1 MSEKNTII
9 ELKDVSFAYSE
20 GAERALD
27 HVDLAVREGEFVG
40 VIGPSGAGKSTLAAV
55 MSGAIPHHFSGQLF
69 GVTLVDGQDT
79 CEVTLTDISRIVG
92 SVLQDIDSQMVA
104 SVVED
109 EMLFGLENFGVPHDQ
124 IEDRIQ
130 QTLATVG
137 IADLHDREIATLSGG
152 QKQKVAIAAIL
163 ALAPR
168 VLVLDEPTAALDPAS
183 STLVFETLRRVN
195 ELAGITVVVIEQ
207 KVALLCKYCE
217 RVLVM
222 SEGRLAFDGEP
233 HEVFAHAREL
243 RQMGV
248 DSPRVARMAN
258 SLAQKGILPA
268 GGRPC
273 LNVPEAKELV
283 AGLVAGARGEADA
296 RAAAPAAAPAAPAN
310 NGKPNIYSATEEQLS
325 AALIVAQQTADRIV
339 AEAKSNAERIRLD
352 ADNQARKV
360 IRQALD
366 EKQTELD
373 EIERLKVS
381 RENFRTEYLALIQKF
396 SDAASANF
404 PLITSAPSGSEAVAA
419 APSAA
424 ATQLQAAVNPY
435 GTQVQAAID
444 DLD

>member
-1 MSEKNTII
+1 MPITPAEIQQKTFSEAKRRGY
-9 ELKDVSFAYSE
+9 EPSE
-20 GAERALD
+20 
-27 HVDLAVREGEFVG
+27 VDEF
-40 VIGPSGAGKSTLAAV
+40 LE
-55 MSGAIPHHFSGQLF
+55 Q
-69 GVTLVDGQDT
+69 
-79 CEVTLTDISRIVG
+79 ISR
-92 SVLQDIDSQMVA
+92 DIDA
-104 SVVED
+104 
-109 EMLFGLENFGVPHDQ
+109 ML
-124 IEDRIQ
+124 RK
-130 QTLATVG
+130 
-137 IADLHDREIATLSGG
+137 IADLKNRL
-152 QKQKVAIAAIL
+152 
-163 ALAPR
+163 
-168 VLVLDEPTAALDPAS
+168 TAA
-183 STLVFETLRRVN
+183 
-195 ELAGITVVVIEQ
+195 
-207 KVALLCKYCE
+207 
-217 RVLVM
+217 
-222 SEGRLAFDGEP
+222 
-233 HEVFAHAREL
+233 
-243 RQMGV
+243 
-248 DSPRVARMAN
+248 
-258 SLAQKGILPA
+258 
-268 GGRPC
+268 
-273 LNVPEAKELV
+273 EAKNGELQ
-283 AGLVAGARGEADA
+283 GEIEKVRAEADKAVADA
-296 RAAAPAAAPAAPAN
+296 RAAAPAAAPAAAN

>member
-1 MSEKNTII
+1 MPITPAEIQQKTFSEAKRRGY
-9 ELKDVSFAYSE
+9 EPSE
-20 GAERALD
+20 
-27 HVDLAVREGEFVG
+27 VDEF
-40 VIGPSGAGKSTLAAV
+40 LE
-55 MSGAIPHHFSGQLF
+55 Q
-69 GVTLVDGQDT
+69 
-79 CEVTLTDISRIVG
+79 ISR
-92 SVLQDIDSQMVA
+92 DIDA
-104 SVVED
+104 
-109 EMLFGLENFGVPHDQ
+109 ML
-124 IEDRIQ
+124 RK
-130 QTLATVG
+130 
-137 IADLHDREIATLSGG
+137 IADLKNRL
-152 QKQKVAIAAIL
+152 
-163 ALAPR
+163 
-168 VLVLDEPTAALDPAS
+168 TAA
-183 STLVFETLRRVN
+183 
-195 ELAGITVVVIEQ
+195 
-207 KVALLCKYCE
+207 
-217 RVLVM
+217 
-222 SEGRLAFDGEP
+222 
-233 HEVFAHAREL
+233 
-243 RQMGV
+243 
-248 DSPRVARMAN
+248 
-258 SLAQKGILPA
+258 
-268 GGRPC
+268 
-273 LNVPEAKELV
+273 EAKNGELQ
-283 AGLVAGARGEADA
+283 GEIEKVRAEADKAVADA

-325 AALIVAQQTADRIV
+325 AALIVAQQTADHIV

>member
-1 MSEKNTII
+1 MPITPAEIQQKTFSEAKRRGY
-9 ELKDVSFAYSE
+9 EPSE
-20 GAERALD
+20 
-27 HVDLAVREGEFVG
+27 VDEF
-40 VIGPSGAGKSTLAAV
+40 LE
-55 MSGAIPHHFSGQLF
+55 Q
-69 GVTLVDGQDT
+69 
-79 CEVTLTDISRIVG
+79 ISR
-92 SVLQDIDSQMVA
+92 DIDA
-104 SVVED
+104 
-109 EMLFGLENFGVPHDQ
+109 ML
-124 IEDRIQ
+124 RK
-130 QTLATVG
+130 
-137 IADLHDREIATLSGG
+137 IADLKNRL
-152 QKQKVAIAAIL
+152 
-163 ALAPR
+163 
-168 VLVLDEPTAALDPAS
+168 TAA
-183 STLVFETLRRVN
+183 
-195 ELAGITVVVIEQ
+195 
-207 KVALLCKYCE
+207 
-217 RVLVM
+217 
-222 SEGRLAFDGEP
+222 
-233 HEVFAHAREL
+233 
-243 RQMGV
+243 
-248 DSPRVARMAN
+248 
-258 SLAQKGILPA
+258 
-268 GGRPC
+268 
-273 LNVPEAKELV
+273 EAKNGELQ
-283 AGLVAGARGEADA
+283 GEIEKVRAEADKAVADA
-296 RAAAPAAAPAAPAN
+296 RAAAPAAAPAPAK

>member
-1 MSEKNTII
+1 MPITPAEIQQKTFSEAKRRGY
-9 ELKDVSFAYSE
+9 EPSE
-20 GAERALD
+20 
-27 HVDLAVREGEFVG
+27 VDEF
-40 VIGPSGAGKSTLAAV
+40 LE
-55 MSGAIPHHFSGQLF
+55 Q
-69 GVTLVDGQDT
+69 
-79 CEVTLTDISRIVG
+79 ISR
-92 SVLQDIDSQMVA
+92 DIDA
-104 SVVED
+104 
-109 EMLFGLENFGVPHDQ
+109 ML
-124 IEDRIQ
+124 RK
-130 QTLATVG
+130 
-137 IADLHDREIATLSGG
+137 IADLKNRL
-152 QKQKVAIAAIL
+152 
-163 ALAPR
+163 
-168 VLVLDEPTAALDPAS
+168 TAA
-183 STLVFETLRRVN
+183 
-195 ELAGITVVVIEQ
+195 
-207 KVALLCKYCE
+207 
-217 RVLVM
+217 
-222 SEGRLAFDGEP
+222 
-233 HEVFAHAREL
+233 
-243 RQMGV
+243 
-248 DSPRVARMAN
+248 
-258 SLAQKGILPA
+258 
-268 GGRPC
+268 
-273 LNVPEAKELV
+273 EAKNGELQ
-283 AGLVAGARGEADA
+283 GEIEKIRAEADKAVADA
-296 RAAAPAAAPAAPAN
+296 RAAAPAAAPAPAN

>member
-1 MSEKNTII
+1 MPITPAEIQQKTFSEAKRRGY
-9 ELKDVSFAYSE
+9 EPSE
-20 GAERALD
+20 
-27 HVDLAVREGEFVG
+27 VDEF
-40 VIGPSGAGKSTLAAV
+40 LE
-55 MSGAIPHHFSGQLF
+55 Q
-69 GVTLVDGQDT
+69 
-79 CEVTLTDISRIVG
+79 ISR
-92 SVLQDIDSQMVA
+92 DIDA
-104 SVVED
+104 
-109 EMLFGLENFGVPHDQ
+109 ML
-124 IEDRIQ
+124 RK
-130 QTLATVG
+130 
-137 IADLHDREIATLSGG
+137 IADLKNRL
-152 QKQKVAIAAIL
+152 
-163 ALAPR
+163 
-168 VLVLDEPTAALDPAS
+168 TAA
-183 STLVFETLRRVN
+183 
-195 ELAGITVVVIEQ
+195 
-207 KVALLCKYCE
+207 
-217 RVLVM
+217 
-222 SEGRLAFDGEP
+222 
-233 HEVFAHAREL
+233 
-243 RQMGV
+243 
-248 DSPRVARMAN
+248 
-258 SLAQKGILPA
+258 
-268 GGRPC
+268 
-273 LNVPEAKELV
+273 EAKNGELQ
-283 AGLVAGARGEADA
+283 GEIEKVRAEADKAVADA
-296 RAAAPAAAPAAPAN
+296 RAAAPAAAPATAN

>member
-1 MSEKNTII
+1 MPITPAEIQQKTFSEAKRRGY
-9 ELKDVSFAYSE
+9 EPSE
-20 GAERALD
+20 
-27 HVDLAVREGEFVG
+27 VDEF
-40 VIGPSGAGKSTLAAV
+40 LE
-55 MSGAIPHHFSGQLF
+55 Q
-69 GVTLVDGQDT
+69 
-79 CEVTLTDISRIVG
+79 ISR
-92 SVLQDIDSQMVA
+92 DIDA
-104 SVVED
+104 
-109 EMLFGLENFGVPHDQ
+109 ML
-124 IEDRIQ
+124 RK
-130 QTLATVG
+130 
-137 IADLHDREIATLSGG
+137 IADLKNRL
-152 QKQKVAIAAIL
+152 
-163 ALAPR
+163 
-168 VLVLDEPTAALDPAS
+168 TAA
-183 STLVFETLRRVN
+183 
-195 ELAGITVVVIEQ
+195 
-207 KVALLCKYCE
+207 
-217 RVLVM
+217 
-222 SEGRLAFDGEP
+222 
-233 HEVFAHAREL
+233 
-243 RQMGV
+243 
-248 DSPRVARMAN
+248 
-258 SLAQKGILPA
+258 
-268 GGRPC
+268 
-273 LNVPEAKELV
+273 EAKNGELQ
-283 AGLVAGARGEADA
+283 GEMEKVRAEADKAVADA
-296 RAAAPAAAPAAPAN
+296 RAAAPAAAPAPAN

>member
-1 MSEKNTII
+1 MPITPAEIQQKTFSEAKRRGY
-9 ELKDVSFAYSE
+9 EPSE
-20 GAERALD
+20 
-27 HVDLAVREGEFVG
+27 VDEF
-40 VIGPSGAGKSTLAAV
+40 LE
-55 MSGAIPHHFSGQLF
+55 Q
-69 GVTLVDGQDT
+69 
-79 CEVTLTDISRIVG
+79 ISR
-92 SVLQDIDSQMVA
+92 DIDA
-104 SVVED
+104 
-109 EMLFGLENFGVPHDQ
+109 ML
-124 IEDRIQ
+124 RK
-130 QTLATVG
+130 
-137 IADLHDREIATLSGG
+137 IADLKNRL
-152 QKQKVAIAAIL
+152 
-163 ALAPR
+163 
-168 VLVLDEPTAALDPAS
+168 TAA
-183 STLVFETLRRVN
+183 
-195 ELAGITVVVIEQ
+195 
-207 KVALLCKYCE
+207 
-217 RVLVM
+217 
-222 SEGRLAFDGEP
+222 
-233 HEVFAHAREL
+233 
-243 RQMGV
+243 
-248 DSPRVARMAN
+248 
-258 SLAQKGILPA
+258 
-268 GGRPC
+268 
-273 LNVPEAKELV
+273 EAKNGELQ
-283 AGLVAGARGEADA
+283 GEIEKVRAEADKAVADA
-296 RAAAPAAAPAAPAN
+296 RAAAPAEAPAAPAN

>member
-1 MSEKNTII
+1 MPITPAEIQQKTFSEAKRRGY
-9 ELKDVSFAYSE
+9 EPSE
-20 GAERALD
+20 
-27 HVDLAVREGEFVG
+27 VDEF
-40 VIGPSGAGKSTLAAV
+40 LE
-55 MSGAIPHHFSGQLF
+55 Q
-69 GVTLVDGQDT
+69 
-79 CEVTLTDISRIVG
+79 ISR
-92 SVLQDIDSQMVA
+92 DIDA
-104 SVVED
+104 
-109 EMLFGLENFGVPHDQ
+109 ML
-124 IEDRIQ
+124 RK
-130 QTLATVG
+130 
-137 IADLHDREIATLSGG
+137 IADLKNRL
-152 QKQKVAIAAIL
+152 
-163 ALAPR
+163 
-168 VLVLDEPTAALDPAS
+168 TAA
-183 STLVFETLRRVN
+183 
-195 ELAGITVVVIEQ
+195 
-207 KVALLCKYCE
+207 
-217 RVLVM
+217 
-222 SEGRLAFDGEP
+222 
-233 HEVFAHAREL
+233 
-243 RQMGV
+243 
-248 DSPRVARMAN
+248 
-258 SLAQKGILPA
+258 
-268 GGRPC
+268 
-273 LNVPEAKELV
+273 EAKNGELQ
-283 AGLVAGARGEADA
+283 GEIEKVRAEADKAVADA
-296 RAAAPAAAPAAPAN
+296 RATAPAAPAAPAN

>member
-1 MSEKNTII
+1 MPITPAEILQKTFSEAKRRGY
-9 ELKDVSFAYSE
+9 EPSE
-20 GAERALD
+20 
-27 HVDLAVREGEFVG
+27 VDEF
-40 VIGPSGAGKSTLAAV
+40 LE
-55 MSGAIPHHFSGQLF
+55 Q
-69 GVTLVDGQDT
+69 
-79 CEVTLTDISRIVG
+79 ISR
-92 SVLQDIDSQMVA
+92 DIDA
-104 SVVED
+104 
-109 EMLFGLENFGVPHDQ
+109 ML
-124 IEDRIQ
+124 RK
-130 QTLATVG
+130 
-137 IADLHDREIATLSGG
+137 IADLKNRL
-152 QKQKVAIAAIL
+152 
-163 ALAPR
+163 
-168 VLVLDEPTAALDPAS
+168 TAA
-183 STLVFETLRRVN
+183 
-195 ELAGITVVVIEQ
+195 
-207 KVALLCKYCE
+207 
-217 RVLVM
+217 
-222 SEGRLAFDGEP
+222 
-233 HEVFAHAREL
+233 
-243 RQMGV
+243 
-248 DSPRVARMAN
+248 
-258 SLAQKGILPA
+258 
-268 GGRPC
+268 
-273 LNVPEAKELV
+273 EAKNGELQ
-283 AGLVAGARGEADA
+283 GEIEKVRAEADKAVADA
-296 RAAAPAAAPAAPAN
+296 RAAAPAAPAAPAN

>member
-1 MSEKNTII
+1 MPITPAEIQQKTFSEAKRRGY
-9 ELKDVSFAYSE
+9 EPSE
-20 GAERALD
+20 
-27 HVDLAVREGEFVG
+27 VDEF
-40 VIGPSGAGKSTLAAV
+40 LE
-55 MSGAIPHHFSGQLF
+55 Q
-69 GVTLVDGQDT
+69 
-79 CEVTLTDISRIVG
+79 ISR
-92 SVLQDIDSQMVA
+92 DIDA
-104 SVVED
+104 
-109 EMLFGLENFGVPHDQ
+109 MLRN
-124 IEDRIQ
+124 
-130 QTLATVG
+130 
-137 IADLHDREIATLSGG
+137 IADLKNRL
-152 QKQKVAIAAIL
+152 
-163 ALAPR
+163 
-168 VLVLDEPTAALDPAS
+168 TAA
-183 STLVFETLRRVN
+183 
-195 ELAGITVVVIEQ
+195 
-207 KVALLCKYCE
+207 
-217 RVLVM
+217 
-222 SEGRLAFDGEP
+222 
-233 HEVFAHAREL
+233 
-243 RQMGV
+243 
-248 DSPRVARMAN
+248 
-258 SLAQKGILPA
+258 
-268 GGRPC
+268 
-273 LNVPEAKELV
+273 EAKNGELQ
-283 AGLVAGARGEADA
+283 GEIEKVRAEADKAVADA
-296 RAAAPAAAPAAPAN
+296 RAAAPAAPAAPAN

>member
-1 MSEKNTII
+1 MPITPAEIQQKTFSEAKRRGY
-9 ELKDVSFAYSE
+9 EPSE
-20 GAERALD
+20 
-27 HVDLAVREGEFVG
+27 VDEF
-40 VIGPSGAGKSTLAAV
+40 LE
-55 MSGAIPHHFSGQLF
+55 Q
-69 GVTLVDGQDT
+69 
-79 CEVTLTDISRIVG
+79 ISR
-92 SVLQDIDSQMVA
+92 DIDA
-104 SVVED
+104 
-109 EMLFGLENFGVPHDQ
+109 ML
-124 IEDRIQ
+124 RK
-130 QTLATVG
+130 
-137 IADLHDREIATLSGG
+137 IADLKNRL
-152 QKQKVAIAAIL
+152 
-163 ALAPR
+163 
-168 VLVLDEPTAALDPAS
+168 TAA
-183 STLVFETLRRVN
+183 ETKN
-195 ELAGITVVVIEQ
+195 GELQGEIE
-207 KVALLCKYCE
+207 KVRA
-217 RVLVM
+217 
-222 SEGRLAFDGEP
+222 
-233 HEVFAHAREL
+233 
-243 RQMGV
+243 
-248 DSPRVARMAN
+248 
-258 SLAQKGILPA
+258 
-268 GGRPC
+268 
-273 LNVPEAKELV
+273 EADKAV
-283 AGLVAGARGEADA
+283 ADA

-419 APSAA
+419 TPSAA

>member
-1 MSEKNTII
+1 MPITPAEIQQKTFSEAKRRGY
-9 ELKDVSFAYSE
+9 EPSE
-20 GAERALD
+20 
-27 HVDLAVREGEFVG
+27 VDEF
-40 VIGPSGAGKSTLAAV
+40 LE
-55 MSGAIPHHFSGQLF
+55 Q
-69 GVTLVDGQDT
+69 
-79 CEVTLTDISRIVG
+79 ISR
-92 SVLQDIDSQMVA
+92 DIDA
-104 SVVED
+104 
-109 EMLFGLENFGVPHDQ
+109 ML
-124 IEDRIQ
+124 RK
-130 QTLATVG
+130 
-137 IADLHDREIATLSGG
+137 IADLKNRL
-152 QKQKVAIAAIL
+152 
-163 ALAPR
+163 
-168 VLVLDEPTAALDPAS
+168 TAA
-183 STLVFETLRRVN
+183 
-195 ELAGITVVVIEQ
+195 
-207 KVALLCKYCE
+207 
-217 RVLVM
+217 
-222 SEGRLAFDGEP
+222 
-233 HEVFAHAREL
+233 
-243 RQMGV
+243 
-248 DSPRVARMAN
+248 
-258 SLAQKGILPA
+258 
-268 GGRPC
+268 
-273 LNVPEAKELV
+273 EAKNGELQ
-283 AGLVAGARGEADA
+283 GEFEKVRAEADKAVADA
-296 RAAAPAAAPAAPAN
+296 RAAAPAAAPAPAN

>member
-1 MSEKNTII
+1 MPITPAEIQQKTFSEAKRRGY
-9 ELKDVSFAYSE
+9 EPSE
-20 GAERALD
+20 
-27 HVDLAVREGEFVG
+27 VDKFLE
-40 VIGPSGAGKSTLAAV
+40 
-55 MSGAIPHHFSGQLF
+55 Q
-69 GVTLVDGQDT
+69 
-79 CEVTLTDISRIVG
+79 ISR
-92 SVLQDIDSQMVA
+92 DIDA
-104 SVVED
+104 
-109 EMLFGLENFGVPHDQ
+109 ML
-124 IEDRIQ
+124 RK
-130 QTLATVG
+130 
-137 IADLHDREIATLSGG
+137 IADLKNRL
-152 QKQKVAIAAIL
+152 
-163 ALAPR
+163 
-168 VLVLDEPTAALDPAS
+168 TAA
-183 STLVFETLRRVN
+183 
-195 ELAGITVVVIEQ
+195 
-207 KVALLCKYCE
+207 
-217 RVLVM
+217 
-222 SEGRLAFDGEP
+222 
-233 HEVFAHAREL
+233 
-243 RQMGV
+243 
-248 DSPRVARMAN
+248 
-258 SLAQKGILPA
+258 
-268 GGRPC
+268 
-273 LNVPEAKELV
+273 EAKNGELQ
-283 AGLVAGARGEADA
+283 GEIEKVRAEADKAVADA
-296 RAAAPAAAPAAPAN
+296 RAAAPAAPAAPAN

>member
-1 MSEKNTII
+1 MPITPAEIQQKTFSEAKRRGY
-9 ELKDVSFAYSE
+9 EPSE
-20 GAERALD
+20 
-27 HVDLAVREGEFVG
+27 VDEF
-40 VIGPSGAGKSTLAAV
+40 LE
-55 MSGAIPHHFSGQLF
+55 Q
-69 GVTLVDGQDT
+69 
-79 CEVTLTDISRIVG
+79 ISR
-92 SVLQDIDSQMVA
+92 DIDA
-104 SVVED
+104 
-109 EMLFGLENFGVPHDQ
+109 ML
-124 IEDRIQ
+124 RK
-130 QTLATVG
+130 
-137 IADLHDREIATLSGG
+137 IADLKNRL
-152 QKQKVAIAAIL
+152 
-163 ALAPR
+163 
-168 VLVLDEPTAALDPAS
+168 TAA
-183 STLVFETLRRVN
+183 
-195 ELAGITVVVIEQ
+195 
-207 KVALLCKYCE
+207 
-217 RVLVM
+217 
-222 SEGRLAFDGEP
+222 
-233 HEVFAHAREL
+233 
-243 RQMGV
+243 
-248 DSPRVARMAN
+248 
-258 SLAQKGILPA
+258 
-268 GGRPC
+268 
-273 LNVPEAKELV
+273 EAKNGELQ
-283 AGLVAGARGEADA
+283 GEIEKVRAEADKAVADA

-310 NGKPNIYSATEEQLS
+310 NGKPNSYSATEEQLS